1 MHPNS
6 LEQLSKHM
14 AEVNFSEHQ
23 LANNKSNGT
32 LVGKK
37 EQKMAVSAAESN
49 VEAPKRRHP
58 RELGNRGYVKKMR
71 NVPFLG
77 IFCAILYAFFMS
89 SSVALLRVVSI
100 HPITV
105 LVYR

>member
-1 MHPNS
+1 MT
-6 LEQLSKHM
+6 
-14 AEVNFSEHQ
+14 EVNFFEHP
-23 LANNKSNGT
+23 LGNKSNGT
-32 LVGKK
+32 TGGR
-37 EQKMAVSAAESN
+37 EAKMSLPAGDSN
-49 VEAPKRRHP
+49 VDAPKRRHP

-71 NVPFLG
+71 KVPFLG

-89 SSVALLRVVSI
+89 SSVAMLRVVSI